1 MRAHLSK
8 AVPLLLAGCCLSSL
22 SALAETW
29 GSPASFTPAPQEDSK
44 DDCITEMCESQLS
57 DDFLLRYR
65 VNMPSDATTLESCD
79 ECTISMEAIYEGE
92 AWVSIAV
99 GTDGSMIGGE
109 AVM

>member
-8 AVPLLLAGCCLSSL
+8 AAPLLLAGYLSSL
-22 SALAETW
+22 SALAET
-29 GSPASFTPAPQEDSK
+29 AITDSK

-57 DDFLLRYR
+57 DDFMLRYR
-65 VNMPSDATTLESCD
+65 INVPSDTTLESCD
-79 ECTISMEAIYEGE
+79 ECTISMEATYEGE